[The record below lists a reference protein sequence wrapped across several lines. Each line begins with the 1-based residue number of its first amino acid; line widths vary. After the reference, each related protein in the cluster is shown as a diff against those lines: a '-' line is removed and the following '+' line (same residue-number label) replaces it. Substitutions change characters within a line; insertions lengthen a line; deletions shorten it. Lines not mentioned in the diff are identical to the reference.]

1 MKKFFF
7 FCFISFFSISLL
19 SFFTL
24 ESHAKKR
31 VYLDIFSSKV
41 RKVRIGISELKP
53 INYRKNLVGLRIAK
67 LIQDDLER
75 TGLFY
80 IPDRN
85 GYLESPIKQCLD
97 VKCLKFQNWMNIIKV
112 QSLVKGSVSIHG
124 KRIKVDLSLFDV
136 LRKRRILKK
145 WYRDSLSNWRSIA
158 HRFANEVYESFT
170 GDKGIFNTEIAF
182 VSRRSIK
189 DRGIVYIMDWNGT
202 NLRRVTR
209 NRMGN
214 NAPSWSPDG
223 RLLAFS
229 SFKTKPPGVFLIPT
243 NGGRQLQ
250 VSSRKAQAIGGS
262 FSPANP
268 TSRYFVY
275 SELVGNRNPNYE
287 LVRYDLLRRIKRK
300 LTDSWGIDVS
310 PSYSPDGRKIVFNS
324 SRHGNP
330 HIYVMN
336 SDGSNVNRITFKGK
350 YNTEPVWSP
359 RGDKIAYTGR
369 IKKGKEI
376 DIITMN
382 IDGSS
387 KRRLTGSQGRNESP
401 TWSPDGRH
409 ISFSSDRSGRKYVYI
424 MTESGTQLRK
434 LQPGQEPDWAPLSR

>member
-1 MKKFFF
+1 
-7 FCFISFFSISLL
+7 
-19 SFFTL
+19 
-24 ESHAKKR
+24 
-31 VYLDIFSSKV
+31 
-41 RKVRIGISELKP
+41 
-53 INYRKNLVGLRIAK
+53 
-67 LIQDDLER
+67 
-75 TGLFY
+75 
-80 IPDRN
+80 
-85 GYLESPIKQCLD
+85 
-97 VKCLKFQNWMNIIKV
+97 MNIIRV

-124 KRIKVDLSLFDV
+124 KRIKVDLSLFDI

-158 HRFANEVYESFT
+158 HRFANEVYERFT

-189 DRGIVYIMDWNGT
+189 DRGIIYIMDWDGT

-223 RLLAFS
+223 RWLAFS

-300 LTDSWGIDVS
+300 LTNSWGIDVS

-369 IKKGKEI
+369 IKRGKEI

-382 IDGSS
+382 TDGSS

>member
-1 MKKFFF
+1 MKFSFF
-7 FCFISFFSISLL
+7 FCFIFFFSISI
-19 SFFTL
+19 STP

-41 RKVRIGISELKP
+41 RKVRIAISELKP
-53 INYRKNLVGLRIAK
+53 LNYRKNLVGLRIAK

-97 VKCLKFQNWMNIIKV
+97 VKCLKFQNWTNIIRV

-124 KRIKVDLSLFDV
+124 KRIKVDLSLFDI

-158 HRFANEVYESFT
+158 HRFANEVYERFT

-189 DRGIVYIMDWNGT
+189 DRGIIYIMDWDGT

-223 RLLAFS
+223 RWLAFS

-300 LTDSWGIDVS
+300 LTNSWGIDVS

-369 IKKGKEI
+369 IKRGKEI

-382 IDGSS
+382 TDGSS

>member
-1 MKKFFF
+1 MKFSFF
-7 FCFISFFSISLL
+7 FCFIFFFSISI
-19 SFFTL
+19 STP

-41 RKVRIGISELKP
+41 RKVRIAISELKP
-53 INYRKNLVGLRIAK
+53 LNYRKNLVGLRIAK

-97 VKCLKFQNWMNIIKV
+97 VKCLKFQNWMNIIRV

-124 KRIKVDLSLFDV
+124 KRIKVDLSLFDI

-158 HRFANEVYESFT
+158 HRFANEVYERFT

-189 DRGIVYIMDWNGT
+189 DRGIIYIMDWDGT

-223 RLLAFS
+223 RWLAFS

-300 LTDSWGIDVS
+300 LTNSWGIDVS

-369 IKKGKEI
+369 IKRGKEI

-382 IDGSS
+382 TDGSS

>member
-7 FCFISFFSISLL
+7 FCFIFFFSMSLL
-19 SFFTL
+19 SFTTS

-85 GYLESPIKQCLD
+85 GYLENPARQCLD
-97 VKCLKFQNWMNIIKV
+97 VKCLKFQNWTNIINV

-124 KRIKVDLSLFDV
+124 NRMKVDLSLFDIT
-136 LRKRRILKK
+136 RKRRIIKK
-145 WYRDSLSNWRSIA
+145 WYRDNLSNWRSIA
-158 HRFANEVYESFT
+158 HRFANEIYERFT

-189 DRGIVYIMDWNGT
+189 HRGAIYIMDWDGT
-202 NLRRVTR
+202 NLRRVTK

-223 RLLAFS
+223 RWLAFS
-229 SFKTKPPGVFLIPT
+229 SFKTNPPGVFLIPT
-243 NGGRQLQ
+243 NGGRQRQ
-250 VSSRKAQAIGGS
+250 VSSSKAQAIGGS

-268 TSRYFVY
+268 TSRYFIY

-287 LVRYDLLRRIKRK
+287 LVRYDLFRRIKRK

-336 SDGSNVNRITFKGK
+336 SNGSNVNRITFSGK

-359 RGDKIAYTGR
+359 RGDKIAFTGR

-376 DIITMN
+376 DIVTMN
-382 IDGSS
+382 PDGSG

-401 TWSPDGRH
+401 TWSPNGRH

-434 LQPGQEPDWAPLSR
+434 LQPGQEPDWAPLSP